1 MNYLNS
7 IFKFLSVAF
16 LATTMSACTIDDAT
30 DVPLVALGS
39 IEKNFV
45 VEADANTFD
54 IDIYAN
60 GAYHVDRINESDWL
74 KLELGSIEDG
84 KSKITADV
92 EFNEGFKRMAGLV
105 LCSDV
110 DARRDTIYV
119 RQKALVDA
127 RIEFDNS
134 SVIVKGAGGT
144 ESTPIITNVPF
155 EDMTVEIKYTNESNA
170 DWVESLVIEDADT
183 EERSLVISTV
193 PNEDPE
199 APRSASVSLSFTDGW
214 NETVSV
220 SFNLLQRSANETMGR
235 EITMEEFRANYAMN
249 DVIEDYVIIEGIV
262 VSNTVTHSQYNGLA
276 LSNAGDNTQETTS
289 TIDYTV
295 SARTVY
301 LESYDGAYGVALLTS
316 TEEDNVFEQY
326 DHVQL
331 LIQGTT
337 GMLYENPDRYEIH
350 NVTSAMVISRTEGS
364 KDDVPDKTRSI
375 NQLTDQDIYTYVTLT
390 SVEFPIRKGSITP
403 VNGGYTID
411 TNAHRLAKYPL
422 LVRDING
429 DAMYMMTNTNCAYRS
444 DGTRLP
450 YGSGN
455 ISGVIVHERFSRF
468 EWRNGADPADIEYD
482 PTLGYIGR
490 YQIRHQTKE
499 DIWGEMK
506 DSVEDSFFCSA
517 YRISFLES
525 RYRE

>member
-119 RQKALVDA
+119 RQKALIDA

-220 SFNLLQRSANETMGR
+220 SF
-235 EITMEEFRANYAMN
+235 
-249 DVIEDYVIIEGIV
+249 
-262 VSNTVTHSQYNGLA
+262 
-276 LSNAGDNTQETTS
+276 
-289 TIDYTV
+289 
-295 SARTVY
+295 
-301 LESYDGAYGVALLTS
+301 
-316 TEEDNVFEQY
+316 
-326 DHVQL
+326 
-331 LIQGTT
+331 
-337 GMLYENPDRYEIH
+337 
-350 NVTSAMVISRTEGS
+350 
-364 KDDVPDKTRSI
+364 K
-375 NQLTDQDIYTYVTLT
+375 
-390 SVEFPIRKGSITP
+390 
-403 VNGGYTID
+403 
-411 TNAHRLAKYPL
+411 
-422 LVRDING
+422 
-429 DAMYMMTNTNCAYRS
+429 
-444 DGTRLP
+444 
-450 YGSGN
+450 
-455 ISGVIVHERFSRF
+455 
-468 EWRNGADPADIEYD
+468 
-482 PTLGYIGR
+482 IGR
-490 YQIRHQTKE
+490 A
-499 DIWGEMK
+499 
-506 DSVEDSFFCSA
+506 SC
-517 YRISFLES
+517 
-525 RYRE
+525 RERV

>member
-155 EDMTVEIKYTNESNA
+155 EDMTVEIKYANESNA

-183 EERSLVISTV
+183 EERSLVI
-193 PNEDPE
+193 
-199 APRSASVSLSFTDGW
+199 APSG
-214 NETVSV
+214 
-220 SFNLLQRSANETMGR
+220 
-235 EITMEEFRANYAMN
+235 
-249 DVIEDYVIIEGIV
+249 
-262 VSNTVTHSQYNGLA
+262 
-276 LSNAGDNTQETTS
+276 
-289 TIDYTV
+289 
-295 SARTVY
+295 SARTSENSARTGYIACFTLSVQDTE
-301 LESYDGAYGVALLTS
+301 LPRASVKLIATVAVRSLS
-316 TEEDNVFEQY
+316 DSFIV
-326 DHVQL
+326 
-331 LIQGTT
+331 
-337 GMLYENPDRYEIH
+337 
-350 NVTSAMVISRTEGS
+350 
-364 KDDVPDKTRSI
+364 RSI
-375 NQLTDQDIYTYVTLT
+375 AKPSAV
-390 SVEFPIRKGSITP
+390 IR
-403 VNGGYTID
+403 
-411 TNAHRLAKYPL
+411 
-422 LVRDING
+422 
-429 DAMYMMTNTNCAYRS
+429 
-444 DGTRLP
+444 
-450 YGSGN
+450 
-455 ISGVIVHERFSRF
+455 GVSNH
-468 EWRNGADPADIEYD
+468 
-482 PTLGYIGR
+482 
-490 YQIRHQTKE
+490 
-499 DIWGEMK
+499 
-506 DSVEDSFFCSA
+506 SA
-517 YRISFLES
+517 PSS
-525 RYRE
+525 TG